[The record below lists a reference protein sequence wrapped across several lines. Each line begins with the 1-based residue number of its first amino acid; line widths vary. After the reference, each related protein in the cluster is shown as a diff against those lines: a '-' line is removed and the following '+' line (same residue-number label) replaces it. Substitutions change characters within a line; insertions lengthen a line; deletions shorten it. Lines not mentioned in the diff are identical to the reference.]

1 MGKEHSLIIFWDSG
15 DTIVEEITEKRDE
28 KGIVYEA
35 QLHEGCGELLK
46 KLYEEGFTM
55 ALVAD
60 GEVDSFKNIY
70 EQHQLSHVFST
81 RAISE
86 ALPDRKPA
94 AVMFQTAFDGLKL
107 TPQDKSRVV
116 MIGNNLIRDV
126 VGANRYGITS
136 ILFDWSTRYDMNP
149 KTEEE
154 TPDYT
159 VHTAQE
165 LYELLQK
172 LDQEIE
178 FIF

>member
-1 MGKEHSLIIFWDSG
+1 MEREHRLIIFWDSG
-15 DTIVEEITEKRDE
+15 DTIVEEITEKRDT
-28 KGIVYEA
+28 KGIVYYAE
-35 QLHEGCGELLK
+35 LHKGCKELLE

-70 EQHQLSHVFST
+70 EQHELEHIFKV

-94 AVMFQTAFDGLKL
+94 AVMFQTAFDGLGL
-107 TPQDKSRVV
+107 TQNDRHRVV

-149 KTEEE
+149 KKEEE
-154 TPDYT
+154 TPQYI
-159 VHTAQE
+159 VHTPEQLYDLLHE
-165 LYELLQK
+165 LDAK
-172 LDQEIE
+172 IE
-178 FIF
+178 